1 MIIENLQPN
10 NLLIPY
16 KFHVAFY
23 YIAVTLTTVG
33 YGDFY
38 PYTDEG
44 RMFIFVLLLYAIVI
58 KIPRLMNDLLR
69 LMSLKSVYERRVYNT
84 NVEIPHVIITGQVT
98 LQSLQNVCIELFHP
112 DHGRIQRHAI
122 VL

>member
-98 LQSLQNVCIELFHP
+98 L
-112 DHGRIQRHAI
+112 
-122 VL
+122 